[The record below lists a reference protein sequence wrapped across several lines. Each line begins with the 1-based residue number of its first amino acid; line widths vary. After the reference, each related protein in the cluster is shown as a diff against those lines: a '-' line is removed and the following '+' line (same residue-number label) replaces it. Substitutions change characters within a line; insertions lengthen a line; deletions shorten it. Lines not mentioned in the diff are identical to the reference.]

1 MIGKER
7 AEPRLIQFCA
17 VTKLDPI
24 SANNQ
29 APTSRMSGFNQ
40 ANELALQGGDTS
52 VHLQQPGGRK
62 VAGVVKRECS
72 TCVCDESCL
81 CEACYGLETVRSLAR
96 CVGVRAAGGGCRGIG
111 ELVGRGSRRRYL

>member
-40 ANELALQGGDTS
+40 ANELALQPGNTGR
-52 VHLQQPGGRK
+52 HLQQPGGRE
-62 VAGVVKRECS
+62 VAGVAKRECNA
-72 TCVCDESCL
+72 CVCDESYL
-81 CEACYGLETVRSLAR
+81 CEACCKIVTV
-96 CVGVRAAGGGCRGIG
+96 
-111 ELVGRGSRRRYL
+111 